1 MRSAILC
8 AVVSVCALLGLAL
21 SGCDPK
27 LSPQEKAIVSSIA
40 LDSAERAAAWDV
52 AKPMIVAANPSDSA
66 AVAHFI
72 ANQSDSLHA
81 LATGLQSLGNA
92 ITNGSNLTQNSRDAL
107 IQEADTAAARA
118 ADLRAMMPHLTAD
131 AATLTFLGAHQAALD
146 AEASSLAQLKALFA
160 ADAAPRAKRVSVTP
174 AK

>member
-1 MRSAILC
+1 MRAPIAIAAL
-8 AVVSVCALLGLAL
+8 SVCLIISVCL
-21 SGCDPK
+21 SGCDPQ
-27 LSPQEKAIVSSIA
+27 LTAQERALVATIA

-52 AKPMIVAANPSDSA
+52 AKPMIVAKDPAESPS
-66 AVAHFI
+66 VNHFI

-81 LATGLQSLGNA
+81 LATGLASLQAA
-92 ITNGSNLTQNSRDAL
+92 IANGSNLSQNLRDSL

-131 AATLTFLGAHQAALD
+131 ASTLTFLGAHQAALNN
-146 AEASSLAQLKALFA
+146 EAGLLGQLKTLLI
-160 ADAAPRAKRVSVTP
+160 ADAAPRKKITTTP